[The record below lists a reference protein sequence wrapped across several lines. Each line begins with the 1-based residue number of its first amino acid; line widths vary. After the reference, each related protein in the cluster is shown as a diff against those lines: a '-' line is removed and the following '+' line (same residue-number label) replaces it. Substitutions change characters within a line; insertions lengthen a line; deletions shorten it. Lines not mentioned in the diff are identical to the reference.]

1 MEEVPVLL
9 LCGVG
14 AHCGVRVRGVLM
26 GTWVVLCWLL
36 LWCGSAEVVVRRILL
51 PVCLKDGLEG

>member
-1 MEEVPVLL
+1 MVCLGDRIGWKEVPVLL
-9 LCGVG
+9 VCGVG

-36 LWCGSAEVVVRRILL
+36 L
-51 PVCLKDGLEG
+51 